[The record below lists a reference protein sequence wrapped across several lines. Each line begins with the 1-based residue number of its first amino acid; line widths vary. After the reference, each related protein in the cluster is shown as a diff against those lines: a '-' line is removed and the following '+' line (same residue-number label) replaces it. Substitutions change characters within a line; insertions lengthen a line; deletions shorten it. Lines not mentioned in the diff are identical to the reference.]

1 MTKKEY
7 IIPIFIPFL
16 GCPHDC
22 AFCNQ
27 IKITNY
33 KDKMEPNKVIGEIE
47 KNLAYFPKNNNLK
60 EIAFF
65 GGSFTGLDKD
75 VMVGYLEIA
84 KEYKEKGIIDRIRL
98 STRPDYINNSIL
110 DILKEYK
117 VDIIELGIQSLSQ
130 DVLDANERGHSVKT
144 SYEASQMIK
153 DYGFT
158 LGHQIMPGLFNDTYK
173 KTIDTVIKSI
183 KIGPDIVR
191 IYPTLVIKDTKL
203 EVLYNEDIYH
213 PLTIDQAVKIS
224 AEAAMLYKYAGVNII
239 RIGLQTT
246 ENINEGADVVAGPF
260 HPAFRQ
266 LVEAEIYRKYIEE
279 IIKCN
284 SLEDQ
289 LTIFTNNRNISLIAG
304 NNKANKEYFYN
315 KYKIKLKFKASNKE
329 FILYNDKKIEFNV
342 DRFIENYVKEN
353 YGGDLLLGSKVLN

>member
-33 KDKMEPNKVIGEIE
+33 KDTMDPSKVTHEIE
-47 KNLAYFPKNNNLK
+47 KNLKYFPANDNIK

-65 GGSFTGLDKD
+65 GGSFTGLDPD

-84 KEYKEKGIIDRIRL
+84 KAYKEKGIIDRIRL

-110 DILKEYK
+110 DLLKEYQ

-130 DVLDANERGHSVKT
+130 DVLDSNERGHSVQA
-144 SYEASQMIK
+144 SYEASKLIK
-153 DYGFT
+153 DYGFS
-158 LGHQIMPGLFNDTYK
+158 LGHQIMPGLFNDSREKAISTAME
-173 KTIDTVIKSI
+173 SI
-183 KIGPDIVR
+183 KIGPDMVR

-203 EVLYNEDIYH
+203 
-213 PLTIDQAVKIS
+213 
-224 AEAAMLYKYAGVNII
+224 AMLYQAGIYEPLSVDEAVDISSEIFMLYQSARINVI
-239 RIGLQTT
+239 RIGLQPT

-266 LVEAEIYRKYIEE
+266 LVEANIYRMYIEQ
-279 IIKCN
+279 IIDDYN
-284 SLEDQ
+284 INGDFSIHTAD
-289 LTIFTNNRNISLIAG
+289 RNISLIVG
-304 NNKANKEYFYN
+304 NKKANKKYFYD
-315 KYKIKLKFKASNKE
+315 KYGIKINFKTNERE
-329 FILYNDKKIEFNV
+329 FIEYKSELLDFDLDK
-342 DRFIENYVKEN
+342 FISKHVAEN
-353 YGGDLLLGSKVLN
+353 YGGDLVLDYKA